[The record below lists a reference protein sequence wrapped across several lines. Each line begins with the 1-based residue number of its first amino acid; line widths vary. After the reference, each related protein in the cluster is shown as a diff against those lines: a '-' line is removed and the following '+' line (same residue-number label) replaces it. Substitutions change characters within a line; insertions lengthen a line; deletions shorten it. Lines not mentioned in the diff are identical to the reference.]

1 MDVSAG
7 ILTNDEIITRARA
20 RLAPAVWDYLTGGSE
35 SEAALRG
42 NRWALDSLAFLPRV
56 LRDVA
61 KRSTSTTLFGRFIAL
76 PAFLAPIGSLS
87 LFDKNGALA
96 SAAAARAAGVP
107 CFISIMSQP
116 SLEEVARHEPDAIL
130 ILQIYVRGD
139 HDWLRQ
145 VVARAE
151 AAGCAAICLTVDSA
165 VYGRRERDLR
175 NRFSSAAAVDRV
187 NFDDRK
193 SVQITAEQ
201 AALSWADVAFLRS
214 LTQLPLI
221 LKGILHPDDARLAAE
236 HGADCVYLSNHGGR
250 QLDYCI
256 PALEQIAVVRSVIG
270 ADRPLLVDG
279 GFLRGT
285 DIAKAVALGATA
297 AGFGKLQGLAL
308 AAGGSDGVETMLSI
322 LQAEL
327 SNALALLGCRDVAE
341 LNPGQLRPS
350 PSTAP
355 PGFLSPF
362 PGQHRPQA

>member
-1 MDVSAG
+1 MDTSPG

-20 RLAPAVWDYLTGGSE
+20 RLAPAVWDYLTGGAE

-42 NRWALDSLAFLPRV
+42 NRRALDSLAFLPRV

-61 KRSTSTTLFGRFIAL
+61 QRSTGITLFGRPVAL

-116 SLEEVARHEPDAIL
+116 SLEEVARNEPDAIL

-139 HDWLRQ
+139 RDWLRQ

-151 AAGCAAICLTVDSA
+151 VAGCAAICLTVDSA
-165 VYGRRERDLR
+165 VYGRRERDLH

-187 NFDDRK
+187 NFDDHK
-193 SVQITAEQ
+193 NVQITTEQ

-221 LKGILHPDDARLAAE
+221 LKGIMHPDDARLAIE

-250 QLDYCI
+250 QLDYCA
-256 PALEQIAVVRSVIG
+256 PALEQIAAVRSAIG
-270 ADRPLLVDG
+270 TERPLLVDG

-297 AGFGKLQGLAL
+297 AGLGKLQGLAL
-308 AAGGSDGVETMLSI
+308 AAGGSHGIERMLSI

-341 LNPGQLRPS
+341 LDPALLRPA
-350 PSTAP
+350 PLTAP
-355 PGFLSPF
+355 PGVLSPF
-362 PGQHRPQA
+362 LGQHRPDA